1 MRLNIILF
9 TLAAKPETYWEIS
22 HQVKRK
28 TCGQSNIN
36 LANLPLGFPESVHLI
51 HMCETCFVFSKE
63 SLKASRFKFTV
74 FFFLLSTGSTQRLA
88 EHHPAGK
95 LSFTICPSEEA
106 DRNLKWRNNPER
118 YQPVQRR
125 TLVATAGAHLTLIYL
140 CVLFNIPLLWQQWVA
155 SSSD

>member
-74 FFFLLSTGSTQRLA
+74 FFFCCQQAQHRDLQNITQQVNCLSPFVPLR
-88 EHHPAGK
+88 K
-95 LSFTICPSEEA
+95 LTETLNGETILRDISLYRDVRWSP
-106 DRNLKWRNNPER
+106 
-118 YQPVQRR
+118 
-125 TLVATAGAHLTLIYL
+125 
-140 CVLFNIPLLWQQWVA
+140 QQVHI
-155 SSSD
+155 